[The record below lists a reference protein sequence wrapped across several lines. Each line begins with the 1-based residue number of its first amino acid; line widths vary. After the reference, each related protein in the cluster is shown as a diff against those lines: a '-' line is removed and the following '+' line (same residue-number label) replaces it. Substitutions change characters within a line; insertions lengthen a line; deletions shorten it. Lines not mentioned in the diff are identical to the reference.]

1 MPEISGVTVDFEVS
15 PRIATVPIS
24 LDAVT
29 IQDWHDT
36 LTNIQGR
43 PGNMSFADLID
54 SAGKE
59 DLGGGVAVGITA
71 TMQNCKIAFAA
82 RPGPSYVRCTVS
94 GGNIVA
100 LDEFGIP
107 MNPVEPTAYTQ
118 VAIAASSSATL
129 LESTEAVLIEKLLR
143 NRLELADGGVGNWIL
158 YDNDDVTPL
167 LTWDVTDKNGNPIA
181 VPAGVP
187 ARRTRGV

>member
-1 MPEISGVTVDFEVS
+1 MSEISGVTVDFEMS

-29 IQDWHDT
+29 VQDWHDT

-43 PGNMSFADLID
+43 PENMSFDDLID

-59 DLGGGVAVGITA
+59 DLGGGVAVGVTA
-71 TMQNCKIAFAA
+71 TMQNCKIAFSA
-82 RPGPSYVRCTVS
+82 RLGPSYVQCTVS

-100 LDEFGIP
+100 LDGNGDP
-107 MNPVEPTAYTQ
+107 MSPIEPTAFTQ
-118 VAIAASSSATL
+118 IITAASSSATL
-129 LESTEAVLIEKLLR
+129 LKSAAAALIEKLLR
-143 NRLELADGGVGNWIL
+143 NRLELSDGGVGNWVL
-158 YDNDDVTPL
+158 YDDDDVTPL
-167 LTWDVTDKNGNPIA
+167 LSWDVTDKNGNPIA

-187 ARRTRGV
+187 ARRTRGI